1 MMHSSPM
8 PLSIALDLAK
18 RLHHELSKHLS
29 PEQRRDFSRMER
41 LIVEA
46 QAQHKAQLMRAKAD
60 ATGEGDP
67 SAEQHFRLRKA

>member
-29 PEQRRDFSRMER
+29 PEQRRDFARMER

-46 QAQHKAQLMRAKAD
+46 QAQHKDQLMRARTEA
-60 ATGEGDP
+60 DP
-67 SAEQHFRLRKA
+67 SAGQPLRLRKA